1 MSFYIFFYIAYSIWS
16 NQPSAVDI
24 FVRSHMLSDVK
35 SILKN
40 CGIEYQVL
48 IDDVQEA
55 IEKENTPLSEEMQA
69 ELEGRKGLRLLL
81 CNHIN

>member
-1 MSFYIFFYIAYSIWS
+1 
-16 NQPSAVDI
+16 
-24 FVRSHMLSDVK
+24 MLSDVK

-55 IEKENTPLSEEMQA
+55 IEKENTPLSVEMQA